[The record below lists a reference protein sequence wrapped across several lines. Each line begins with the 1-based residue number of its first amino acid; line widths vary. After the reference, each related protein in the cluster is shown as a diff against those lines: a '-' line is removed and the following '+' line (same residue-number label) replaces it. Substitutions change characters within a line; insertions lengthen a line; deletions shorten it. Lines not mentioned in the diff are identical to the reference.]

1 VSDSSPRLQKLLA
14 MLDRQP
20 GDPTTL
26 YMVALEYKKSGQ
38 PDLAIEHLDKT
49 IQFDPGYCYAY
60 FQKGEVLES
69 QGEVEA
75 AKDAYRAGID
85 AARRKGDAH
94 ALSELE
100 GQLQMLE

>member
-1 VSDSSPRLQKLLA
+1 

-69 QGEVEA
+69 QGDVDA